1 MTVHCGVEIH
11 LRATGAGSW
20 AGRDGEGTQLDCWVS
35 IMRQALLGALPLV
48 TNHIASYKWKRRRR
62 DTDTPSGTFAQT
74 HPRSTWLEEV
84 GSGWR
89 AEGEKQSRCGG
100 KDKHISETWQFRL
113 FVWQATSKMLFW
125 ETNNLAPGMAKWIYF
140 KIPVNP
146 LLLNVLQLLLS
157 FIHREAVLGI
167 GAQRFEYTSYNVNLN
182 AVTVVSHFISPGRSF
197 CTYRKRTFW
206 G

>member
-1 MTVHCGVEIH
+1 MKTEVQGHRYPKWHFCPDPSQEH
-11 LRATGAGSW
+11 LVG
-20 AGRDGEGTQLDCWVS
+20 
-35 IMRQALLGALPLV
+35 
-48 TNHIASYKWKRRRR
+48 
-62 DTDTPSGTFAQT
+62 
-74 HPRSTWLEEV
+74 
-84 GSGWR
+84 GSGQRVESWR
-89 AEGEKQSRCGG
+89 RKTEQVRG
-100 KDKHISETWQFRL
+100 KDRHISGTWQFRL